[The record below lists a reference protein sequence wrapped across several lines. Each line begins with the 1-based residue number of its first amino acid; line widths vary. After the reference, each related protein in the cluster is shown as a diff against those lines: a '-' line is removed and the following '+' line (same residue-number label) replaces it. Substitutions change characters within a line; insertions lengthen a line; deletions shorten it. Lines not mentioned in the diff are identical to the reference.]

1 MSCYVILLLIMGQPN
16 STNQKNNSIIQN
28 ISDII
33 VQDNSNI
40 IVQDNSNIIVQ
51 DNSNI
56 KCTEIDP
63 IKAPANK
70 LITETKE
77 IIKAPDSTENVNHG
91 KYWTLQEENDLLD
104 NIDKY
109 TIDELAIKH
118 GRTKGAIISKL
129 KKIYLESVEKKNPI
143 TKIEKLININNIK
156 KNNISDQDNTLN
168 IYIIKCQHDK
178 YYIGKSTNIDN
189 RILEHFQ
196 QCGSAWTNLHKPIE
210 VVDIIKNADNF
221 DEDKYTKIYMAK
233 YGIDNV
239 RGGSYVQ
246 IALDVD
252 VKKYLEKEI
261 NSTYDY
267 CHRCGKTGHFINKC
281 TADSHVDGTK
291 LSSKTIIKSAP
302 NHIKATPNHT
312 TNNKIPDT
320 VKVSNYCTKCGRR
333 GHNKESC
340 FAKTHTKGYFIK

>member
-1 MSCYVILLLIMGQPN
+1 MGQSN
-16 STNQKNNSIIQN
+16 STDQNSSIKD
-28 ISDII
+28 ISGI
-33 VQDNSNI
+33 VI
-40 IVQDNSNIIVQ
+40 Q

-56 KCTEIDP
+56 KYTENDSIN
-63 IKAPANK
+63 APANK

-104 NIDKY
+104 GIDKY
-109 TIDELAIKH
+109 TINELAIKH
-118 GRTKGAIISKL
+118 GRTKGAIQSKL

-156 KNNISDQDNTLN
+156 KNNISNEDNTLN

-281 TADSHVDGTK
+281 TADIHVDGTK

-302 NHIKATPNHT
+302 NHSTNNIKSAPNHIKSAPNNIKSTPNHI

-333 GHNKESC
+333 GHNKDSC